1 MTSTSSALAFLP
13 FLFSLLFFSPPPTHK
28 KKYYLKQ
35 EMNTQ
40 YIQSLTQ
47 NHPYPSPCFVID
59 EDKLAQNAAILDSI
73 QKRTGAKIL
82 LALKGY
88 AAWSTF
94 SILSRAFDG
103 PLYGTCAS
111 SPHEAMLGRECF
123 GGEVHAFAA
132 GFSEQDVA
140 DIVPLA
146 DHMVFN
152 SFAQWRRFKS
162 QIMQSGRDIACGIRI
177 NPEHSEG
184 AVAIYDP
191 CSAGSRLG
199 VRLRHFEEALEQAP
213 SILNGISGLHFH
225 TLCEQGA
232 DALERT
238 LTVVEKNFGKY
249 LHGMK
254 WLNFGGGHHITREG
268 YDLNLLCRCIER
280 VQEQYGVQVY
290 LEPGEAVALDAGV
303 LLCTVL
309 DITEADMPIV
319 ILDTSA
325 AAHMPDVL
333 EMPYRPK
340 CLHISQKTGDD
351 AQSAGDAVQ
360 NAGHAHEKIWTCRLA
375 GKSCLA
381 GDIIGEYSFDT
392 PLQIGDQ
399 LAFLDMAIYSM
410 VKTTTF
416 NGLQL
421 PAIGLYSPSRE
432 DGQKHR
438 VQRTFGYED
447 FKMRLS

>member
-1 MTSTSSALAFLP
+1 MNS
-13 FLFSLLFFSPPPTHK
+13 HK
-28 KKYYLKQ
+28 IKEL
-35 EMNTQ
+35 
-40 YIQSLTQ
+40 IQDEHGFTGF
-47 NHPYPSPCFVID
+47 PSPCFIID
-59 EDKLAQNAAILDSI
+59 EDRLRANAEILDSV
-73 QKRTGAKIL
+73 QRRTSAKIL

-94 SILSRAFDG
+94 GVLSRAHGG
-103 PLYGTCAS
+103 PLHGTCAS
-111 SPHEAMLGRECF
+111 SPHEAMLGHQCF

-140 DIVPLA
+140 DIVPIA

-152 SFAQWRRFKS
+152 SFAQWRRFKG
-162 QIMQSGRDIACGIRI
+162 QVQDSGRDISCGIRI

-199 VRLRHFEEALEQAP
+199 VRLKHFEKAVSDDARALD
-213 SILNGISGLHFH
+213 GISGLHFH

-238 LTVVEKNFGKY
+238 LTVVEKNFGTY
-249 LHGMK
+249 LERMQ

-268 YDLNLLCRCIER
+268 YDLDLLCACIER
-280 VQEQYGVQVY
+280 VQSRYGVQVY
-290 LEPGEAVALDAGV
+290 LEPGEAVALDAGI

-309 DITEADMPIV
+309 DVIEADMPIV

-340 CLHISQKTGDD
+340 CLRVGSLSDRADKADE
-351 AQSAGDAVQ
+351 AGA
-360 NAGHAHEKIWTCRLA
+360 AREKPWTCRLA

-381 GDIIGEYSFDT
+381 GDVIGEYSFDA
-392 PLQIGDQ
+392 PLMIGDQ

-421 PAIGLYSPSRE
+421 PAIGLYTPSKA
-432 DGQKHR
+432 DGPKRR
-438 VQRTFGYED
+438 VQKTFGYED

>member
-1 MTSTSSALAFLP
+1 
-13 FLFSLLFFSPPPTHK
+13 
-28 KKYYLKQ
+28 
-35 EMNTQ
+35 MNIQ
-40 YIQSLTQ
+40 YINELTKGDTF
-47 NHPYPSPCFVID
+47 PSPCFVID
-59 EDKLAQNAAILDSI
+59 EDRLAHNAAVLNSV
-73 QKRTGAKIL
+73 QERTGAKIL

-94 SILSRAFDG
+94 GILSRAFGG

-111 SPHEAMLGRECF
+111 SPHEAMLGREYF

-132 GFSEQDVA
+132 GFSEQDVT
-140 DIVPLA
+140 DIVPIA

-152 SFAQWRRFKS
+152 SFAQWKRFRT
-162 QIMQSGRDIACGIRI
+162 QILGSGRNIACGIRI

-191 CSAGSRLG
+191 CSTGSRLG
-199 VRLRHFEEALEQAP
+199 VRLKHFEQAVADDAM
-213 SILNGISGLHFH
+213 ILNGISGLHFH

-238 LTVVEKNFGKY
+238 LSVVEKNFGKY
-249 LHGMK
+249 IERMQ

-268 YDLNLLCRCIER
+268 YDLDLLCSCIER
-280 VQEQYGVQVY
+280 VQKRFGVQVY
-290 LEPGEAVALDAGV
+290 LEPGEAVALNAGV

-309 DITEADMPIV
+309 DVIEADMPIA

-333 EMPYRPK
+333 EMPYRPQ
-340 CLHISQKTGDD
+340 CLRVG
-351 AQSAGDAVQ
+351 QSACEAGDAQ
-360 NAGHAHEKIWTCRLA
+360 EKAWTCRLA

-381 GDIIGEYSFDT
+381 GDVIGEYSFDA
-392 PLQIGDQ
+392 PLSIGDQ

-421 PAIGLYSPSRE
+421 PAIALYAPSRE
-432 DGQKHR
+432 DAPKRR

-447 FKMRLS
+447 FTMRLS